1 MPDPG
6 QLISMIC
13 RTVFDLQAL
22 APALALVMIAFALM
36 MALAMGNSMG
46 GVFTGLGV
54 LGAVGIALFA
64 LVIMR
69 LPTILSALGVPAY
82 TCPWSI

>member
-6 QLISMIC
+6 PLVSMIC
-13 RTVFDLQAL
+13 RTVVALQAL
-22 APALALVMIAFALM
+22 APALALVMIALALLA
-36 MALAMGNSMG
+36 ALLMGNSMG
-46 GVFTGLGV
+46 GLFTTMGV
-54 LGAVGIALFA
+54 LGAVGIALFG
-64 LVIMR
+64 LVIMN